1 MPQWEY
7 RAIRLKE
14 LPQDNKLEVVN
25 DAGEDGWELVG
36 ITTDDVAY
44 LKREVVK
51 PGTALAKPPRR
62 TIDQ

>member
-7 RAIRLKE
+7 RAIQLNE
-14 LPQDNKLEVVN
+14 LPQDKKLDVLN
-25 DAGEDGWELVG
+25 DAGEVGWDLVG
-36 ITTDDVAY
+36 ITIDDVAY

-51 PGTALAKPPRR
+51 PGTSFAKPPRR

>member
-7 RAIRLKE
+7 RAIRINE
-14 LPQDNKLEVVN
+14 LPQEKKLDVLN
-25 DAGEDGWELVG
+25 DAGEDGWELVA
-36 ITTDDVAY
+36 IMTDDVAY

-51 PGTALAKPPRR
+51 PGTALAKPPRH